1 MMKRLLML
9 IGFIVLAFN
18 VCISQTS
25 VEQLLKVQLPPIEE
39 LYEGAK
45 STAHI
50 SFYDLKMDGEKTQ
63 LKIEKKRWL
72 RFFNLYG
79 TYQYG
84 VLGINSFVNAGVDL
98 PLIYQT
104 SGSAQIWYNA
114 GASVNINLEE
124 VFSNSGRI
132 KKQKQKI
139 QEVEKEAEMWW
150 NERKLLIAES
160 YTNAQEAL
168 EMLKV
173 KSQAVSLANGQYE
186 LVEQNFILGKV
197 DGEALS
203 RQKMIQTQV
212 IGDLEMIKKNLN
224 NALLRL
230 EILSNIKIINK

>member
-1 MMKRLLML
+1 MKKFYSILFVSLV
-9 IGFIVLAFN
+9 ITGNICSAQN
-18 VCISQTS
+18 S
-25 VEQLLKVQLPPIEE
+25 VEQLLKVQIPPIQD
-39 LYEGAK
+39 LYESARN
-45 STAHI
+45 SSHVE
-50 SFYDLKMDGEKTQ
+50 FYNLKLEGEKTF
-63 LKIEKKRWL
+63 LKVEKKRWL
-72 RFFNLYG
+72 GFFNLYG

-104 SGSAQIWYNA
+104 SGSAQLWYNA
-114 GASVNINLEE
+114 GGSININLEE
-124 VFSNSGRI
+124 LFSISGRI

-160 YTNAQEAL
+160 YTNAQESFA
-168 EMLKV
+168 MLSV
-173 KSQAVSLANGQYE
+173 KAQAVSLANGQYE

-212 IGDLEMIKKNLN
+212 IGDLEETKKNLI

>member
-1 MMKRLLML
+1 MKRIFMIIALFVL
-9 IGFIVLAFN
+9 IKSMCLGQ
-18 VCISQTS
+18 IS
-25 VEQLLKVQLPPIEE
+25 VDKLLKVYIPPLEE
-39 LYEGAK
+39 LYERAK
-45 STAHI
+45 TTSQVE
-50 SFYDLKMDGEKTQ
+50 FYNIKMDGERTL
-63 LKIEKKRWL
+63 LKVEKNRWF
-72 RFFNLYG
+72 RFINLYG

-84 VLGINSFVNAGVDL
+84 VLGVNSFVNAGVDL

-104 SGSAQIWYNA
+104 SGSAQIWYNV
-114 GASVNINLEE
+114 GGSININLEE
-124 VFSNSGRI
+124 LFSIPGRV

-139 QEVEKEAEMWW
+139 LEVEKETEMWW
-150 NERKLLIAES
+150 NERKLLIAEA

-168 EMLKV
+168 AMLSV
-173 KSQAVSLANGQYE
+173 KAQAVALANGQYE

-212 IGDLEMIKKNLN
+212 IGDLEETKKNLN